1 MGGGACC
8 PGGTLWPKPRA
19 SVKAVSAGGVGDGL
33 GEGRGE
39 DDDEDGVEDGVED
52 VGVVVEVVPG
62 GEEAG
67 GFGSSPGEGTGT
79 SDQTNIILKRIDCPH
94 LHH

>member
-19 SVKAVSAGGVGDGL
+19 SVKAESAGGVGDGL

-39 DDDEDGVEDGVED
+39 DDDEDGEEDV

-67 GFGSSPGEGTGT
+67 GSG
-79 SDQTNIILKRIDCPH
+79 
-94 LHH
+94 

>member
-19 SVKAVSAGGVGDGL
+19 SVKAESAGGVGDGL

-39 DDDEDGVEDGVED
+39 DDDEDGVEEGVED
-52 VGVVVEVVPG
+52 VVGVVVEVVPG

-67 GFGSSPGEGTGT
+67 GFGWSPGS
-79 SDQTNIILKRIDCPH
+79 SDQTNIILNRIDCPH

>member
-19 SVKAVSAGGVGDGL
+19 SVKAESAGGVGDGL

-39 DDDEDGVEDGVED
+39 DDDEDGVDDVVE
-52 VGVVVEVVPG
+52 VVVEVVPG
-62 GEEAG
+62 GEEAD
-67 GFGSSPGEGTGT
+67 GFGCSPGEGSGT
-79 SDQTNIILKRIDCPH
+79 SD
-94 LHH
+94 

>member
-19 SVKAVSAGGVGDGL
+19 SVKAESAGGVGDGL

-39 DDDEDGVEDGVED
+39 DDDEDGVEDV

-67 GFGSSPGEGTGT
+67 GFGWSPGEGPGT
-79 SDQTNIILKRIDCPH
+79 SDQINIILKRIDCPH

>member
-19 SVKAVSAGGVGDGL
+19 SVKAESAGGVGDGL

-39 DDDEDGVEDGVED
+39 DDHEDGVED

-67 GFGSSPGEGTGT
+67 GFGSSPGS